1 MEEEIWKQ
9 CGVGAERYSKWI
21 YEVSNQGNFRV
32 VDYSKEPR
40 ILKQHLNSKGYFRG
54 CIANK
59 KVLIHHLVAN
69 AFMGERPEGLVIDHI
84 DRNPKNNHISNLR
97 YVTHK
102 ENQYNSKLA
111 IDKRQKDVKYICK
124 CGGVVNNQN
133 NRILRHEKTE
143 KHKKYVESLL

>member
-1 MEEEIWKQ
+1 
-9 CGVGAERYSKWI
+9 
-21 YEVSNQGNFRV
+21 
-32 VDYSKEPR
+32 
-40 ILKQHLNSKGYFRG
+40 
-54 CIANK
+54 
-59 KVLIHHLVAN
+59 VLIHHLVAN

-84 DRNPKNNHISNLR
+84 DRNPKNNRISNLR